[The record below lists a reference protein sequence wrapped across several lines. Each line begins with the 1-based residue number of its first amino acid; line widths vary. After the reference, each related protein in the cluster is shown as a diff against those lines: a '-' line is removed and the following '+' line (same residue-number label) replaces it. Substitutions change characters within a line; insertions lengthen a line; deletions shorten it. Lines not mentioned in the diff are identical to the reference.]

1 MKKLLLFEDVGSIS
15 NDGNVVVDAGPKFL
29 AVAAGSWYLQL
40 WRRTDRQQEMLS
52 FDIDDIATVEDI

>member
-15 NDGNVVVDAGPKFL
+15 NDGNVVLDAGPKFL
-29 AVAAGSWYLQL
+29 AAGICSYGGGQ
-40 WRRTDRQQEMLS
+40 TDRQQEMLS